1 MSELIVGAGAG
12 VRAEWIRWNPVGLIT
27 LDDAGDLVFPPVP
40 PVPGIYRFT
49 IRDGPDV
56 VGEYVGQAAISLAQ
70 RFRGYRSRG
79 RKPAFPLE
87 KKTTS
92 RNARK
97 ILDALRA
104 GRVVSVAVV
113 DDRAVTPEGRVVAVD
128 LADKGLRGKLERDL
142 IGLLGG
148 VGVDVLNRDGNP
160 GWSDR
165 G

>member
-1 MSELIVGAGAG
+1 MGEPILQAGAG
-12 VRAEWIRWNPVGLIT
+12 VRAEWIRWNPVGSIT
-27 LDDAGDLVFPPVP
+27 VDDAGDLVFPRVP

-49 IRDGPDV
+49 IRDGPEV
-56 VGEYVGQAAISLAQ
+56 VGEYVGQAAVSLVQ

-79 RKPAFPLE
+79 RKPALPLE

-113 DDRAVTPEGRVVAVD
+113 DDRAVTPEGRVVVVD
-128 LADKGLRGKLERDL
+128 LADKGVRDKLEKDL
-142 IGLLGG
+142 IGLLRGA
-148 VGVDVLNRDGNP
+148 GVDVLNRDGNP
-160 GWSDR
+160 EWS
-165 G
+165 